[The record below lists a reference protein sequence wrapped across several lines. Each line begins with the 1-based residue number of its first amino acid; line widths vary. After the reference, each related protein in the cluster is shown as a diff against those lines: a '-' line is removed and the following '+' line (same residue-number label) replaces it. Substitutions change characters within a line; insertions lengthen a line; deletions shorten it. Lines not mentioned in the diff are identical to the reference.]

1 MLCKEKLTK
10 NAGSCTTYFIRQFLF
25 GIDPFFH
32 KCVTHHIKWA
42 CPEQDRKVGGY
53 VNVLGG
59 IDFFLLNFET
69 VPTVWYVFFISLY
82 HMTCC
87 QILVYHL
94 KRLKSRFLV
103 LNATFSYIMATS
115 FSGGRRRSTMR
126 EPTTMCKQLVN
137 FIACGCESS
146 APFF

>member
-1 MLCKEKLTK
+1 MMLCKEKLTK

-59 IDFFLLNFET
+59 IDFFIEFLNCSDS
-69 VPTVWYVFFISLY
+69 VVCFFLFHYTI
-82 HMTCC
+82 
-87 QILVYHL
+87 
-94 KRLKSRFLV
+94 
-103 LNATFSYIMATS
+103 
-115 FSGGRRRSTMR
+115 
-126 EPTTMCKQLVN
+126 
-137 FIACGCESS
+137 
-146 APFF
+146 